1 VYACGKTIQAEEKL
15 MKGASEMGSS
25 QLTQRSEKNLRYIKM
40 TMAMEGMS
48 LTERD
53 TADVRDCLCGKVSA
67 EEKIKQLVSQYTV
80 KEIK

>member
-1 VYACGKTIQAEEKL
+1 MKRTIQAEEKL
-15 MKGASEMGSS
+15 MKEASKMKSS
-25 QLTQRSEKNLRYIKM
+25 KLTQQSEKNLRYIKM

-80 KEIK
+80 KVMK